1 MVPPEAVVALPPAD
15 GGTPIRPVAD
25 DRDAFISIVRRQR
38 IIQHCAELAGLD
50 LSRPLAV
57 WSAREET

>member
-1 MVPPEAVVALPPAD
+1 VALPPAD

-25 DRDAFISIVRRQR
+25 DRDAFISNVCRQH